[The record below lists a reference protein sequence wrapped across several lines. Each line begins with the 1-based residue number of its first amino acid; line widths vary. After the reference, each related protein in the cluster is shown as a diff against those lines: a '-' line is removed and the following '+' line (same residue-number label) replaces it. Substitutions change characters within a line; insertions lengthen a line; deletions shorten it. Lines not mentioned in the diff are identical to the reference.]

1 MNRVL
6 SICAAMAALAVAAAT
21 ATQQPPAPPPTAAEQ
36 RPLFRGG
43 THFVRVDAYPIQ
55 DGKIVEGLKPEDF
68 EILEDGKPQKVESLD
83 FIRFDTFTPE
93 AARRDPSSQREGF
106 DMAADPR
113 YRVFVIFVD
122 LAFSTEQGPVAEM
135 NDVRRIQEPLVQ
147 FLNRVLGPQDLYG
160 FLTSRNSAKDLVLG
174 RKSTV
179 TEAQINDLFRATHIE
194 FDASDQLIGCPQA
207 ENLKRQHHADATY
220 TALEGLIGQLGSIRQ
235 ERKNVVLVTNE
246 LPRWKPT
253 PDLMQRSG
261 GQLPRIG
268 TTRGRI
274 GGSDPNSEG
283 PANEALCATELQRLA
298 LIDFNGRYAELLR
311 EARKE
316 NVTFYVITPGG
327 LRAPTVVNES
337 AVKRTTDDLMLLAKE
352 TDGLAIVNTND
363 LGRGMQRI
371 ANDLAAYYVLGYYS
385 TNTKWDG
392 GLRTI
397 KVRLTPS
404 NVPVRAR
411 RQYRAP
417 TEAEIAALSNSVSP
431 PAASAAPTAREAA
444 LVALERASRPFAVYA
459 AMAGKQLTAVVELSA
474 SSIQLGRWKQ
484 GADVEVVAVREDGSP
499 VTTALGKIQ
508 AGSYATVIRVDA
520 GVRPARVTMRLRGE
534 GERETEDWIKLDPQA
549 STLVGDPLVYR
560 AANRI
565 TTRPV
570 AVFEFAR
577 NERIRVEWPV
587 LATLDRR
594 EVRLLDRSGKPLPV
608 EIPLAEDQWTH
619 GAVVEMSLSGL
630 GHGDF
635 LIELTAGA
643 GSVVERRLLAF
654 RLK

>member
-1 MNRVL
+1 
-6 SICAAMAALAVAAAT
+6 
-21 ATQQPPAPPPTAAEQ
+21 
-36 RPLFRGG
+36 
-43 THFVRVDAYPIQ
+43 
-55 DGKIVEGLKPEDF
+55 
-68 EILEDGKPQKVESLD
+68 
-83 FIRFDTFTPE
+83 
-93 AARRDPSSQREGF
+93 
-106 DMAADPR
+106 
-113 YRVFVIFVD
+113 
-122 LAFSTEQGPVAEM
+122 
-135 NDVRRIQEPLVQ
+135 
-147 FLNRVLGPQDLYG
+147 
-160 FLTSRNSAKDLVLG
+160 LTSRNSAKDLVLG

-207 ENLKRQHHADATY
+207 EALKREHHADATY

-246 LPRWKPT
+246 LLRWKPT
-253 PDLMQRSG
+253 PDLMQRSA

-268 TTRGRI
+268 TTRGRV
-274 GGSDPNSEG
+274 GGSDTNTEG
-283 PANEALCATELQRLA
+283 PATESFCASELQRLA

-316 NVTFYVITPGG
+316 NVTFYVVTPGG
-327 LRAPTVVNES
+327 LRAPTVLNES

-352 TDGLAIVNTND
+352 TDGIAIVNTND

-417 TEAEIAALSNSVSP
+417 TEAEIAALSNSASP
-431 PAASAAPTAREAA
+431 PAASAAPTARETA
-444 LVALERASRPFAVYA
+444 LIALERASRPFAVYA
-459 AMAGKQLTAVVELSA
+459 AMAGTQLTAVAEFSA

-499 VTTALGKIQ
+499 LANARGKID
-508 AGSYATVIRVDA
+508 AGSYATAIRVPLDA
-520 GVRPARVTMRLRGE
+520 GVRPARVTIRLHGD
-534 GERETEDWIKLDPQA
+534 GERDADDWVKVDPPA
-549 STLVGDPLVYR
+549 STLVGDPIVFR

-594 EVRLLDRSGKPLPV
+594 EARLLDRSGKPLPV
-608 EIPLAEDQWTH
+608 EIPLAEDPATH
-619 GAVVEMSLSGL
+619 AAIVEMSLSGL